1 MNLANLGITGLQAA
15 QSRLQTAA
23 HNISNAATPGYNRQS
38 VLTQTAGAAPT
49 AAGWI
54 GRGVEVVSVKRAY
67 DSFLYHQLMDSQ
79 VKGAAL
85 TTYSEQVSQVNNLFA
100 DRTAGIAPALQ
111 KFFDGIQAVA
121 STPADG
127 AARQELLGR
136 ASSLA
141 TQIRDANGFLDD
153 QRQNV
158 NTQIDTTV
166 TQVNSHLESIRDL
179 NRQITTAR
187 GITPG
192 QQPNDLLDQRDQLVS
207 KLGQL
212 IDIQVFEQDGNINI
226 TVGNG
231 QPVLGGDSVFPLAAR
246 PSAADPSRL
255 AVNYTALDSSGNPMQ
270 IEIAGEFITG
280 GQLGGLLAF
289 RREVLDTVQNDLGR
303 LAMGLAVAINAA
315 HTQGDDLSGVTGTDF
330 FSFDPP
336 KVLNNSQ
343 NTGTVVL
350 NVDFNLTDPNLSNAL
365 TNQDYRIDFDG
376 TGYTVTSTPKGT
388 AFALAGVPATF
399 DGIAFDLAS
408 GTPVA
413 GDSWIIQPTRHAAG
427 SVGVVVTDPA
437 KIAAAAVGAGV
448 ANGDN
453 ALAMAK
459 LQTDKILGNGSVSP
473 SESFAQ
479 IVNKVGVLTQRNTS
493 AKEAQDALIQHNY
506 AAQQAVSGV
515 NLNEEYMNLQSYQ
528 EQFRA
533 ASRLIDVSA
542 TLFDTL
548 LGISN

>member
-1 MNLANLGITGLQAA
+1 MNLANLGMSGLQAA
-15 QSRLQTAA
+15 QNRLQTAA
-23 HNISNAATPGYNRQS
+23 HNIDNAATPGYNRQT

-54 GRGVEVVSVKRAY
+54 GRGVQVVSVKRAY
-67 DSFLYHQLMDSQ
+67 DGFLHHQLMDSQ
-79 VKGAAL
+79 IKGAAL
-85 TTYSEQVSQVNNLFA
+85 TTYSEQVSQINNLFA
-100 DRTAGIAPALQ
+100 DRTAGISPALQ

-141 TQIRDANGFLDD
+141 TQIRDASGFLDN
-153 QRQNV
+153 QHHNV

-166 TQVNSHLESIRDL
+166 TQANSYLESIRDL

-192 QQPNDLLDQRDQLVS
+192 QLPNDLLDQRDQLVS

-226 TVGNG
+226 TVGSG

-270 IEIAGEFITG
+270 IEIADELITG
-280 GQLGGLLAF
+280 GQLGGLLTF

-315 HTQGDDLSGVTGTDF
+315 HKQGDDLSGVAGTDF

-336 KVLNNSQ
+336 RVLNNSQ
-343 NTGTVVL
+343 NTGTAVL
-350 NVDFNLTDPNLSNAL
+350 NVGFDLADPNLSNAL

-376 TGYTVTSTPKGT
+376 TNYTVTSTPKGGT
-388 AFALAGVPATF
+388 FALASVPAPF
-399 DGIAFDLAS
+399 DGITFALAS

-413 GDSWIIQPTRHAAG
+413 GDSWIIQPTRHAA
-427 SVGVVVTDPA
+427 SSLEVTVTDPA

-473 SESFAQ
+473 GESFSQ
-479 IVNKVGVLTQRNTS
+479 IVNKVGVLTQQNTS
-493 AKEAQDALIQHNY
+493 AQKAQDALIQHNY

-515 NLNEEYMNLQSYQ
+515 NLNEEYMNLQRYQ

-548 LGISN
+548 LGLGN